1 MEGIE
6 KQWWCHTCSKQYA
19 STRGYI
25 PCPDC
30 GGEFVEE
37 LSQPQATNVTN
48 DTNVNNQN
56 INNNNVTNQ
65 TVNPMNISQ
74 GGNQG
79 IRVENGNNWTQV
91 SHRMIMPGFPLNT
104 IFQLLNPLLSQQS
117 NMVVTGTP
125 SVMFQQGGFDPF
137 SIMQQMLA
145 GGGEPLVGN
154 MGDYAIGNLEDVIN
168 RLFQQYEKKG
178 NPPAS
183 AETIK
188 NLKTITTMKEHVD
201 NHKECAVCKVE
212 YTEGEEV
219 ILLPCDHLFHSEC
232 IKTWLRMHNTCPI
245 CRYEFPTD
253 DKDYEKLR
261 QSRRNGSTTNNNNSN
276 SNTNNNNSNS
286 NSTQAPPSNSSGT
299 GAPQ

>member
-6 KQWWCHTCSKQYA
+6 KQWWCHTCNKQYA
-19 STRGYI
+19 STNGYI

-37 LSQPQATNVTN
+37 LQPQEPNVTN
-48 DTNVNNQN
+48 GTNVNNQN

-65 TVNPMNISQ
+65 TVNSMNTSQ

-79 IRVENGNNWTQV
+79 VRVENGNNWTQV
-91 SHRMIMPGFPLNT
+91 SHRMVMPGFPLNT
-104 IFQLLNPLLSQQS
+104 IFQLLNPLLSQS

-137 SIMQQMLA
+137 SIMQMLS
-145 GGGEPLVGN
+145 GGEPLVGN

-188 NLKTITTMKEHVD
+188 NLKIITTMKEHVD
-201 NHKECAVCKVE
+201 KHKECAVCKVE

-232 IKTWLRMHNTCPI
+232 IKTWLQMHNTCPI

-253 DKDYEKLR
+253 DKDYERLR
-261 QSRRNGSTTNNNNSN
+261 QSRRNNGST
-276 SNTNNNNSNS
+276 NTNNNSNS
-286 NSTQAPPSNSSGT
+286 NSTSQAPPSTSPGT